1 MKKYIVVILTILLL
15 TGCNSSSNNIID
27 KITQKKVKESLPEG
41 TYINVLNDV
50 EVFSDTNILD
60 IVDTNIEIKD
70 NIKLDTEKTGINSV
84 AIEYTY
90 NGKKDNYLFKYNV
103 ADTVKPIYLSANQ
116 NVTLLVNDDT
126 NPCDSINI
134 ADNYDRI
141 PTCDIVGNYNMEVP
155 GTYNVKYV
163 IKDEAGN
170 ENEKDLTINYVKELP
185 EKKKTPS
192 TPSTSYVDFEWVKNK
207 YKNDNTEVGLD
218 ISRWQGDL
226 SVENFE
232 QMKEAGASFIMMRIG
247 VSNDIDEDLAMDSKY
262 KNNIKNAKAAGLK
275 VGVYLYTTA
284 INDDMAKE
292 AANFVINCLDGESLD
307 FPVVFDWENWSKF
320 RKYQISI
327 HDLNNTFLTF
337 DKELQKNNLSAMLY
351 SSKYYL
357 QIMWEDRLKDN
368 YPVWLAH
375 YNEHG
380 TDYTGK
386 YKMWQLCSDG
396 RIAGING
403 NVDVNVLYN

>member
-1 MKKYIVVILTILLL
+1 MKKYIVLILSVLLL
-15 TGCNSSSNNIID
+15 TGCNSSNNIVEM
-27 KITQKKVKESLPEG
+27 ITHNKVKESLMEG
-41 TYINVLNDV
+41 AYIQVKNDI
-50 EVFSDTNILD
+50 EVFSTVNIKD

-70 NIKLDTEKTGINSV
+70 NIQLDTEKTGFNSV

-90 NGKKDNYLFKYNV
+90 NGKKDNYLFKYYV
-103 ADTVKPIYLSANQ
+103 SDTVKPIYLSASQ
-116 NVTLLVNDDT
+116 NVTLLVHDDT

-134 ADNYDRI
+134 ADNYDSI
-141 PTCDIVGNYNMEVP
+141 PTCEIVGDYNMEEP
-155 GTYNVKYV
+155 GTYKVKYV

-185 EKKKTPS
+185 TKQSKPS
-192 TPSTSYVDFEWVKNK
+192 NPSTSFVDFEWVKNR
-207 YKNDNTEVGLD
+207 YKKDNTEVGLD
-218 ISRWQGDL
+218 ISRWQGEL

-232 QMKEAGASFIMMRIG
+232 EIKNAGASFIMMRIG
-247 VSNDIDEDLAMDSKY
+247 VSNDVDEELSMDSKY
-262 KNNIKNAKAAGLK
+262 KNNIKNAKEAGLK

-284 INDDMAKE
+284 INEEMAKT
-292 AANFVINCLDGESLD
+292 AANFVIDCLDGESLD

-327 HDLNNTFLTF
+327 HELNNTFLAF
-337 DKELQKNNLSAMLY
+337 DKELQKHNLSAMLY

-357 QIMWEDRLKDN
+357 QIMWEDRIKDN

-375 YNEHG
+375 YNEYG

-386 YKMWQLCSDG
+386 FDMWQLCSDG
-396 RIAGING
+396 RIPGING
-403 NVDVNVLYN
+403 NVDINVLYK